1 MELQTAE
8 ININEMYGKYHK
20 HVFQYIISLCSN
32 FDTAEDITQEA
43 FIQAHK
49 SRDSF
54 DPGKGSFL
62 PWIKVIAKNKY
73 LRSMQNF
80 SSKHEASTDLVF
92 LAADSRDSCENK
104 YNHSVIKEQLKQA
117 VSQLQEPERSIILFR
132 YEKNLKLDEIAR
144 EINISR
150 RTVSRK
156 YFNAVKLLKRELQNQ
171 DLL

>member
-8 ININEMYGKYHK
+8 INISEMYRKYHT
-20 HVFQYIISLCSN
+20 HVFLYIMSLCSH

-49 SRDSF
+49 SRNSF
-54 DPGKGSFL
+54 NPEKGNFL

-80 SSKHEASTDLVF
+80 SARHEFATDSVD
-92 LAADSRDSCENK
+92 LAADSRDSCENHLNK
-104 YNHSVIKEQLKQA
+104 QVTKEKLKQA
-117 VSQLQEPERSIILFR
+117 VHQLQEPEQSIIR
-132 YEKNLKLDEIAR
+132 CKYEKNLKLEEIAR
-144 EINISR
+144 EMNISR

-156 YFNAVKLLKRELQNQ
+156 YINAVKLLKQELQHQ
-171 DLL
+171 DLF